1 MWRGTSF
8 GWPGLERFAKPRGF
22 VQSDSSPGH
31 PATPPADRRTWT
43 CVEGDSDVRQL
54 AVLPVVPRRQ
64 SGALRVAERTLCHS
78 STQRTHTKRGFTLIE
93 LLVVVAIILV
103 LAALLLPAI
112 QQAREAARRIGCQNN
127 LLQIGLALQ
136 NYANAH
142 GVLPPG
148 TSNATGPIVSV
159 EDTTQYHM
167 SWTVQILPHLQLKSA
182 YRHIDF
188 TKSVYAAENAA
199 LRSKQAE
206 TWLCPSTAN
215 LPVGTNASTY
225 CGVHNDY
232 ESPIDVNQ
240 NGVLFLNSAVR
251 FDQVTDGLSHT
262 ILVGERDGELVGPLG
277 WMSGT
282 RATLCNGVLWVNKNK
297 PTEAPRYQAHAASR
311 LGVRSIQQELAELES
326 GREFVGGFSSN
337 HGIGNYAVLGD
348 GSVRFLSNTIS
359 AITLRNLTHRS
370 DGEMMDDF

>member
-1 MWRGTSF
+1 MI
-8 GWPGLERFAKPRGF
+8 
-22 VQSDSSPGH
+22 
-31 PATPPADRRTWT
+31 
-43 CVEGDSDVRQL
+43 DVI
-54 AVLPVVPRRQ
+54 
-64 SGALRVAERTLCHS
+64 RVSRH
-78 STQRTHTKRGFTLIE
+78 RTHSKRGFTLIE
-93 LLVVVAIILV
+93 LMVVVAIIAM

-112 QQAREAARRIGCQNN
+112 QQAREAARRVGCQNN

-148 TSNATGPIVSV
+148 TSNATGPIVSK
-159 EDTTQYHM
+159 EDATQYHM
-167 SWTVQILPHLQLKSA
+167 SWTVQILPHLQMKA
-182 YRHIDF
+182 VYRHIDF

-199 LRSKQAE
+199 MRSKQIDA
-206 TWLCPSTAN
+206 WICPSVHS
-215 LPVGTNASTY
+215 LPTGSNASTY

-232 ESPIDVNQ
+232 ESPIDVKQ
-240 NGVLFLNSAVR
+240 NGALFLNSAIR
-251 FDQVTDGLSHT
+251 FDQLTDGLSHT
-262 ILVGERDGELVGPLG
+262 ILVGEMAYEQVGTLG

-297 PTEAPRYQAHAASR
+297 PTEAPRYHAHAAPR
-311 LGVRSIQQELAELES
+311 LTDTWPVRSIQQELAELES
-326 GREFVGGFSSN
+326 GKEYVGGFSSN
-337 HGIGNYAVLGD
+337 HGIGNNVVLGD